1 MKQVLFLSLVA
12 TAIGL
17 VFAGAARPSVT
28 GLIDVFEHAETD
40 KTTDTGK
47 KGDSAGDILTF
58 ANPIFDGADKQ
69 KVGTDNGFC
78 VRTVA
83 RVAYECWWTTFLPK
97 GQITVEGPF
106 YDKKPSV
113 LAITGGTGAYANARG
128 WMALNSRAGGTQY
141 DFVFHIS

>member
-1 MKQVLFLSLVA
+1 M
-12 TAIGL
+12 GL
-17 VFAGAARPSVT
+17 AAPDPPDEKDSARPSVT
-28 GLIDVFEHAETD
+28 VVIDVFEHAVTD

-58 ANPIFDGADKQ
+58 ANPIYDGADKL
-69 KVGTDNGFC
+69 KVGIDNGFC
-78 VRTVA
+78 VRTVP

-113 LAITGGTGAYANARG
+113 LAITGGTRG
-128 WMALNSRAGGTQY
+128 YQDASGEMNLKSRNGGKEY
-141 DFVFHIS
+141 DFIFHLGA